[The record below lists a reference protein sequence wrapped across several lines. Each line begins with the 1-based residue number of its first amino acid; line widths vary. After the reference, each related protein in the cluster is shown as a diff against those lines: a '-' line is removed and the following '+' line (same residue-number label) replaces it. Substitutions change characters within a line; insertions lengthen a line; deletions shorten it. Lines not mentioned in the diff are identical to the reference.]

1 MPENMSLLPQ
11 WLIHPDR
18 EGWRDDLVAG
28 LTIAV
33 MLVPQGMAYAM
44 LAGLPPVVGLYASTL
59 PLLAYALLGSSR
71 HLAVGPVAMISL
83 LVFTACSKLAQ
94 PGTADYIALV
104 LLLTF
109 MVGAVQLAAGLLRLG
124 FLVNFFSHAVISGF
138 TSAAAIV
145 IALSQMKHLLGI
157 NLGNEQ
163 NVFKL
168 VAAVVCHAG
177 EANVTTLALG
187 GVSIAGLWFL
197 KRRYPRLPFAILFVV
212 CGTLL
217 SYLGLAKLGVK
228 TVGAVPRALPG
239 FTMPVLSLT
248 SMRSLLSVALAVCF
262 VGYMESISVAKYVA
276 ARAGYRIDPNRE
288 LLGLGAANLVGS
300 LFSGYPVTGGLSRTA
315 VAYQAGTRSQRAAV
329 ITALLI
335 LLTLVLLTPL
345 FYYLPNAVLAAVIV
359 VAAGALVDY
368 REAIHLFRVKRVDG
382 LTFLLTF
389 ICTLTVGIDQGLLIG
404 LVFSL
409 GLFIWRSSH
418 PHTAEL
424 GYLEKEDVFR
434 NIVRYPEAKV
444 YPEVLILRPDAS
456 LYFANM
462 KFLEDR
468 LALDLASR
476 PQVKWI
482 ALDMSGVNDIDAVS
496 VDVLENLMEAYK
508 HRGIEFAFAAMKGPV
523 RDIVNRAG
531 WEKKYG
537 SHYAQVSLHQ
547 ALRGIHFGNESEAS
561 A

>member
-1 MPENMSLLPQ
+1 MSLLPP
-11 WLIHPDR
+11 WLIQANK
-18 EGWRDDLVAG
+18 GGLRDDLLAG

-94 PGTADYIALV
+94 PGTGEYVVLV

-109 MVGAVQLAAGLLRLG
+109 MVGIVQLAAGLLRLG
-124 FLVNFFSHAVISGF
+124 FLINFFSHAVISGF

-157 NLGNEQ
+157 KLSNEQ
-163 NVFKL
+163 NLFGL
-168 VAAVVCHAG
+168 VHAIARHIG
-177 EANVTTLALG
+177 EANIATLTLGAVTIL
-187 GVSIAGLWFL
+187 GLWFL
-197 KRRYPRLPFAILFVV
+197 NRRYPRFPWAILFVAL
-212 CGTLL
+212 GTLL

-228 TVGAVPRALPG
+228 TVGAVPLGLPG
-239 FTMPVLSLT
+239 FTMPSFSAGAVGN
-248 SMRSLLSVALAVCF
+248 LLSVALAICF
-262 VGYMESISVAKYVA
+262 VGYMESISIAKYVA
-276 ARAGYRIDPNRE
+276 ARAGQKIDPNRE
-288 LLGLGAANLVGS
+288 LLGLGAANLAGAF
-300 LFSGYPVTGGLSRTA
+300 FSGYPVAGGLSRTA
-315 VAYQAGTRSQRAAV
+315 VAYQAGARSQRAAV

-335 LLTLVLLTPL
+335 LITLLLLTPL
-345 FYYLPNAVLAAVIV
+345 FYYLPNSVLSAVIV
-359 VAAGALVDY
+359 VAVSALLDY
-368 REAIHLFRVKRVDG
+368 KEAVHLFRIKRADG

-389 ICTLTVGIDQGLLIG
+389 ICTLVAGIEQGLLIG

-424 GYLEKEDVFR
+424 GYLESDGVFR
-434 NIVRYPEAKV
+434 NITRYPEAKT
-444 YPEVLILRPDAS
+444 YPEALILRPDAS

-468 LALDLASR
+468 LAQDLAGR
-476 PQVKWI
+476 PKVMWVV
-482 ALDMSGVNDIDAVS
+482 LDMSGVNDMDAVS
-496 VDVLENLMEAYK
+496 VDVLEKLMEAYK
-508 HRGIEFAFAAMKGPV
+508 HRGIQFAFSSMKGPV
-523 RDIVNRAG
+523 RDVVKRAG
-531 WEKKYG
+531 WEDKYG
-537 SHYAQVSLHQ
+537 SHCGYVSLNQ
-547 ALRGIHFGNESEAS
+547 ALQGVHVWNNPKGGP
-561 A
+561 